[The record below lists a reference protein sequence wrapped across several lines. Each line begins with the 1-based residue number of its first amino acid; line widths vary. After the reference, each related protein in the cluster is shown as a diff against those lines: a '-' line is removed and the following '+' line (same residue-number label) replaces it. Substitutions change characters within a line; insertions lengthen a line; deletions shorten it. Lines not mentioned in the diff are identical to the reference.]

1 MSPAQRRMTQQRQIV
16 MEELEK
22 LCNHPT
28 ADELYEAVKRRLPSI
43 SKGTVYRNLQIL
55 AEQDSVLTIESSGGV
70 RHYDHNAHDHYH
82 VQCSSCGKVADVALE
97 EVGLPRLSKRQAS
110 GFTIERHNL
119 ELFGLCPTCQKKRRE
134 G

>member
-1 MSPAQRRMTQQRQIV
+1 MTQQRQIV

-28 ADELYEAVKRRLPSI
+28 ADELYDAVRRRMPSI

-55 AEQDSVLTIESSGGV
+55 AEQESVRTIESAGGV
-70 RHYDHNAHDHYH
+70 RHYDHNTHEHYH
-82 VQCSSCGKVADVALE
+82 VKCTCCGKVADVALDDL
-97 EVGLPRLSKRQAS
+97 GLPRLSKRQTS
-110 GFTIERHNL
+110 GYTIDGHNL

-134 G
+134 E